1 MHPAAKEGS
10 VQGMTLEQ
18 DPSKPTDSCC
28 DCCSICCSDSTDPSS
43 SCWDESAKTIQP
55 YTISTPNK

>member
-18 DPSKPTDSCC
+18 DPSRATDSCC
-28 DCCSICCSDSTDPSS
+28 DCSSVCSSDSPDPSS
-43 SCWDESAKTIQP
+43 SCWDEAATMRQP
-55 YTISTPNK
+55 YAISTPNN